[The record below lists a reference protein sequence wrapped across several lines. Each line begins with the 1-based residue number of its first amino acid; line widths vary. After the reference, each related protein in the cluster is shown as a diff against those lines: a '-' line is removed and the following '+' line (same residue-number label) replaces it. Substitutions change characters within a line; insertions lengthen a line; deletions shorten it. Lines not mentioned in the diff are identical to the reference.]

1 MNNLNLF
8 QQFASKNRDNIIE
21 GINAVIYTRVSDPK
35 QEDNTSL
42 ESQKKKCESFAKS
55 QGFNIIEYFGGS
67 VESAKTDDRKEFNKM
82 LTYVKRSKNVTYIIV
97 NSYERFTR
105 SGVSGMYIAQEL
117 MKQYKVV
124 ILSATQ
130 GIDPRTIT
138 GAFQQN
144 IMFLV
149 GQMDNEQ
156 RREKTVT
163 GMREL
168 LLKGYCPHGIPR
180 GYSNLNKGRAI
191 DQKIIVNEEGK
202 ILRKAFI
209 WKAEQQMRNVDIV
222 KRLAE
227 LGVKMDERRLAY
239 MLANPFYCGIIVSR
253 MLPNQVIEG
262 KHQAMISREVFLKAN
277 NVVADARNHPV
288 SHSEEDEQLPLKRF
302 TKCSCCNLPM
312 TGYLVKKKKLYYYK
326 CRTTGCNNN
335 KSAKQLHEEFK
346 AVLGAFHIHEHEAEL
361 VKQGITELYSALFE
375 EQFEDQKLQKGKITE
390 LRKKIDTV
398 EENLAIGV
406 IDRTI
411 FQKFSTRYNQEINEI
426 EKTLQKVSFG
436 TSNLQR
442 CLDIVVKVCK
452 IPLKWW
458 EQASVGDRMIFQ
470 NIVFPEGIFYNREKN
485 EIRTHCVNAIFAP
498 IPELIRK
505 LRGIKKG
512 ESIILDTFTSRV
524 IAIGFEPMTACLEGR
539 CSIQLSYAT
548 VMLT

>member
-117 MKQYKVV
+117 MKQYKIV

-191 DQKIIVNEEGK
+191 DQKIVVNEEGK

-227 LGVKMDERRLAY
+227 LGVKMDERRLA
-239 MLANPFYCGIIVSR
+239 
-253 MLPNQVIEG
+253 
-262 KHQAMISREVFLKAN
+262 
-277 NVVADARNHPV
+277 
-288 SHSEEDEQLPLKRF
+288 
-302 TKCSCCNLPM
+302 
-312 TGYLVKKKKLYYYK
+312 
-326 CRTTGCNNN
+326 
-335 KSAKQLHEEFK
+335 
-346 AVLGAFHIHEHEAEL
+346 
-361 VKQGITELYSALFE
+361 
-375 EQFEDQKLQKGKITE
+375 
-390 LRKKIDTV
+390 
-398 EENLAIGV
+398 
-406 IDRTI
+406 
-411 FQKFSTRYNQEINEI
+411 
-426 EKTLQKVSFG
+426 
-436 TSNLQR
+436 
-442 CLDIVVKVCK
+442 
-452 IPLKWW
+452 
-458 EQASVGDRMIFQ
+458 
-470 NIVFPEGIFYNREKN
+470 
-485 EIRTHCVNAIFAP
+485 
-498 IPELIRK
+498 
-505 LRGIKKG
+505 
-512 ESIILDTFTSRV
+512 
-524 IAIGFEPMTACLEGR
+524 
-539 CSIQLSYAT
+539 
-548 VMLT
+548 